1 MPGPLAIHSRASLS
15 SRSICVLVGSSS
27 LLLLIWIVLL
37 SEHLQLVLRQRD
49 LLVRARLDRRGD
61 GRGGLRQVA
70 DGGEGR
76 QAAGERP
83 TFADV
88 GDAAQLQRHLGDRM
102 AKVEQ
107 IAEQAHT
114 CIRTSCGSYVTNGKS
129 LSLHSIFP
137 HAGLEQRSRHCTSG
151 SLSRMARRG
160 SLPSCSR

>member
-76 QAAGERP
+76 EGPWGGPTVARGGGGGAAP
-83 TFADV
+83 TPP
-88 GDAAQLQRHLGDRM
+88 G
-102 AKVEQ
+102 
-107 IAEQAHT
+107 
-114 CIRTSCGSYVTNGKS
+114 
-129 LSLHSIFP
+129 
-137 HAGLEQRSRHCTSG
+137 
-151 SLSRMARRG
+151 
-160 SLPSCSR
+160 